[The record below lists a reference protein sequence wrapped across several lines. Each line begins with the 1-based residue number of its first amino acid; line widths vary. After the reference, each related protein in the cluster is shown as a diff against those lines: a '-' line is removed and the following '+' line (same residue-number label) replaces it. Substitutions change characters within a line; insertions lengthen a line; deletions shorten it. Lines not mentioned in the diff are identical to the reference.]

1 MEIPSVCVMQST
13 VDTQLNFTNVSNQ
26 IQRAEIKLSKLS
38 LVITKEPFLKKK
50 SQIPIDV
57 NKKIYGCEIQ
67 DISMSVSIIL
77 KVE

>member
-1 MEIPSVCVMQST
+1 MLLKVRSWMEIPSVCVMQST
-13 VDTQLNFTNVSNQ
+13 VYIQLNFTNVSNQ

-57 NKKIYGCEIQ
+57 NKKFMDVRSKI
-67 DISMSVSIIL
+67 
-77 KVE
+77 